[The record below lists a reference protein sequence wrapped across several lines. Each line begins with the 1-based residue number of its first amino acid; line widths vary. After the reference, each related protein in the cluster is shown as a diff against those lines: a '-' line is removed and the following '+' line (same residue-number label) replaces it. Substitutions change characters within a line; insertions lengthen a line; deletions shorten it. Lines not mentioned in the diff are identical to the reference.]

1 MRLQNNAAFQSKVW
15 RSLRLQSNFF
25 QRRYGGK
32 EKKDLWLEQSNLKE
46 PNNRVFRFSKGIA
59 SRHLFIQGYLIR
71 CARQVRKFAFCCRV
85 KANLQSAAW
94 RRVRFYE
101 TRAKKERHSVSVFLF
116 LVTRTGIEPMFPAW
130 EASVLTAWPTGR
142 AFHSFVII
150 SWPCFFVNT
159 FFEKKIFLFQK
170 ICLVGFLFTAS
181 GGLLS
186 SIWLQCDIP
195 DRDLNAQ

>member
-1 MRLQNNAAFQSKVW
+1 MLIKQNNS
-15 RSLRLQSNFF
+15 
-25 QRRYGGK
+25 
-32 EKKDLWLEQSNLKE
+32 
-46 PNNRVFRFSKGIA
+46 VFRFSKGMA

-101 TRAKKERHSVSVFLF
+101 TRTKKERHSVSVFLF

-142 AFHSFVII
+142 VFHSFVII
-150 SWPCFFVNT
+150 SRPCFFVNT
-159 FFEKKIFLFQK
+159 FFEKNFFISKNLF
-170 ICLVGFLFTAS
+170 S
-181 GGLLS
+181 GLLIYS
-186 SIWLQCDIP
+186 FGRFALV
-195 DRDLNAQ
+195 DLTAVWHSG